1 MDSSEQR
8 YKAWEETKSNDEET
22 TYIRYSLFLQL
33 DLSKG
38 VFQKAGVLPSWHL
51 STSWR
56 QHYNL
61 KVLV

>member
-22 TYIRYSLFLQL
+22 TYIRCSLFLEL

-51 STSWR
+51 SPSEAT
-56 QHYNL
+56 
-61 KVLV
+61 V